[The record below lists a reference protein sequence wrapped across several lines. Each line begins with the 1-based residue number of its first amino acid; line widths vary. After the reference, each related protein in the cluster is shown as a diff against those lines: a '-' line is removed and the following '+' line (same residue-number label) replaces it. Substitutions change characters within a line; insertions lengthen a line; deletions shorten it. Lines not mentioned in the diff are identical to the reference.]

1 MDDKQWKKQRRLS
14 LLGSNKIP
22 LEERIDNLT
31 GNILSVD
38 ERLDNLRT
46 LFMDFKYITDTKL
59 EMLDS
64 MKDLQKNDLK
74 GLKKKYKDLRDIWDK
89 TVLDIIKKGNHG

>member
-1 MDDKQWKKQRRLS
+1 
-14 LLGSNKIP
+14 
-22 LEERIDNLT
+22 
-31 GNILSVD
+31 
-38 ERLDNLRT
+38 
-46 LFMDFKYITDTKL
+46 MDFKYITDTKL

-74 GLKKKYKDLRDIWDK
+74 DLKKKYKDLRDIWDK

>member
-1 MDDKQWKKQRRLS
+1 MINQTD
-14 LLGSNKIP
+14 NKIIKIK
-22 LEERIDNLT
+22 ERLDNLI

-46 LFMDFKYITDTKL
+46 VFMDFKYITDKKI

-64 MKDLQKNDLK
+64 MNDLQKNDLK
-74 GLKKKYKDLRDIWDK
+74 DLKKKYKDLRDIWDK

>member
-1 MDDKQWKKQRRLS
+1 MNNQTD
-14 LLGSNKIP
+14 NKIIKIK
-22 LEERIDNLT
+22 ERLDNLI

-46 LFMDFKYITDTKL
+46 VFMDFKYITDKKI

-64 MKDLQKNDLK
+64 MNDLQKNDLND
-74 GLKKKYKDLRDIWDK
+74 LKKKYKDLRDIWDK

>member
-38 ERLDNLRT
+38 ERLDKLRT

-74 GLKKKYKDLRDIWDK
+74 DLKKKYKDLRDIWDK

>member
-22 LEERIDNLT
+22 LEARIDNLT

-74 GLKKKYKDLRDIWDK
+74 DLKKKYKDLRDIWDK

>member
-1 MDDKQWKKQRRLS
+1 MDKKS
-14 LLGSNKIP
+14 EI
-22 LEERIDNLT
+22 EERLDNLI

-38 ERLDNLRT
+38 ERLDNLRKD
-46 LFMDFKYITDTKL
+46 FMDFKYITDTKL

-74 GLKKKYKDLRDIWDK
+74 DLKKKYKDLRDIWDK

>member
-1 MDDKQWKKQRRLS
+1 MNNQTD
-14 LLGSNKIP
+14 NKIIKI
-22 LEERIDNLT
+22 EERLDNLI

-46 LFMDFKYITDTKL
+46 VFMDFKYITDKKI

-64 MKDLQKNDLK
+64 MNDLQKNDLND
-74 GLKKKYKDLRDIWDK
+74 LKKK
-89 TVLDIIKKGNHG
+89 

>member
-1 MDDKQWKKQRRLS
+1 MDKKS
-14 LLGSNKIP
+14 EI
-22 LEERIDNLT
+22 EERLDNLI

-38 ERLDNLRT
+38 ERLDNLRKD
-46 LFMDFKYITDTKL
+46 FMDFKYITDTKL

>member
-1 MDDKQWKKQRRLS
+1 MDKKSEIEARL
-14 LLGSNKIP
+14 
-22 LEERIDNLT
+22 DNLI

-74 GLKKKYKDLRDIWDK
+74 CLNKKYKYLRDILDK